1 MNKREK
7 EVAEL
12 LLESEEEVLKELEK
26 QYRKALNDINQ
37 RLRILQSDE
46 LTQSR
51 VYRIEYQEALKK
63 QVSSILEK
71 LHGDE
76 YTSIH
81 KFLSDSYAN
90 GFLGSIYSMHGQGV
104 PLIVPIDPKDAVKA
118 VMTDTKL
125 KKTLYDELGIDVN
138 KLKRAVRAEISR
150 GIASGMSYN
159 EIARNLH
166 NTTKAPLARART
178 IARTEGHRIQQASTF
193 DAQHKAKGKGAD
205 VVKQW
210 DATLDGDTRETHR
223 ALDGQIREV
232 DEPFESGGMKAMY
245 PGDFGDPAEDCNCRC
260 VCNTRARWAL
270 DEDELKTLQE
280 RAKFFGLDKTENFE
294 DFKKK
299 YIKAAESIENSEK
312 NGIIK
317 EKKSLEIGFQF
328 FANKGIYKQ
337 NNRELEKSVASW
349 KRHIELHKR
358 KVANPDQYDSGWD
371 SKTEAHKAGLIKH
384 WQHEIKTAEEN
395 VKDALEELKKRGE
408 TS

>member
-26 QYRKALNDINQ
+26 QYRKALDDINQ
-37 RLRILQSDE
+37 KLRILQSDE

-90 GFLGSIYSMHGQGV
+90 GFIGSIYSMHGQGV

-260 VCNTRARWAL
+260 VSNTRARWAL

-299 YIKAAESIENSEK
+299 YIKSAESIENSGK